1 MYFFHHFL
9 FQIGR
14 CREILDPPHARSV
27 GAQPDAAEA
36 SGQGGAGGDG
46 QAGDSQ
52 QVRNTSYSCRRER
65 LIGPDLFFLLVQN

>member
-1 MYFFHHFL
+1 MFFFF

-14 CREILDPPHARSV
+14 CHEILDPPYALSV

-36 SGQGGAGGDG
+36 AGQGGAGGDG

-52 QVRNTSYSCRRER
+52 QVRNTFYSV
-65 LIGPDLFFLLVQN
+65 LYHPGQAGVKD

>member
-1 MYFFHHFL
+1 MFFFF

-14 CREILDPPHARSV
+14 CHEIFDPPHARSV

-36 SGQGGAGGDG
+36 AGQGGEGGDG

-52 QVRNTSYSCRRER
+52 QVRNTYY
-65 LIGPDLFFLLVQN
+65 PLLYLPGQTGVKD